1 MASVNK
7 VMILGNLGKDPEVR
21 YTSDERAIANIS
33 VATTSKYKDKAGEL
47 KEDTEWHRVVFFN
60 RLAEV
65 VRDYLKKGQPVFVE
79 GKLQTRKWQDQS
91 GQDRYTTE
99 IVAENMQM
107 LSSKGD
113 ITTNFESSTSE
124 KNSSGSML
132 SPQKE
137 KIKSENVS
145 AKGFE
150 DLDDDIPF

>member
-7 VMILGNLGKDPEVR
+7 VIILGNLGKDPEVR

-33 VATTSKYKDKAGEL
+33 IATSSKYKDKSGEF
-47 KEDTEWHRVVFFN
+47 KEDTEWHRIVFFN

-65 VRDYLKKGQPVFVE
+65 VRDYLKKGQSVYVE

-107 LSSKGD
+107 LGAKSDSSNNQKITLGNEISKSKNNDSSKSNQ
-113 ITTNFESSTSE
+113 T
-124 KNSSGSML
+124 
-132 SPQKE
+132 
-137 KIKSENVS
+137 S